1 MTGTLS
7 DIRRLLFLC
16 LLLTAAGPEPVSAQ
30 GFKVTAQV
38 SLQPARPAGVRNV
51 VVWLERE
58 DQQTDSEPATP
69 DGSRE
74 HYRMVQKDK
83 QFTPHLLIVPVGSSV
98 DFPNLDPFY
107 HNVFSL
113 FNGRRFDLGLYESGS
128 TRAVS
133 FNHAGV
139 SYIFCN
145 IHPNMSAV
153 VVSLATPYYA
163 EAAAN
168 GRLSIPNV
176 PQGYYGLKVW
186 AEGATTQTLQALSRR
201 VHVGDGQTDL
211 GPLTI
216 AVDTQAQPHANKFGQ
231 EYPAATKPP
240 Y

>member
-1 MTGTLS
+1 M
-7 DIRRLLFLC
+7 
-16 LLLTAAGPEPVSAQ
+16 SAQ

-38 SLQPARPAGVRNV
+38 SLRPAHPAGVRNV
-51 VVWLERE
+51 VVWLDRE
-58 DQQTDSEPATP
+58 DQQIASQPATP

-74 HYRMVQKDK
+74 HFRMVQKDK
-83 QFTPHLLIVPVGSSV
+83 QFTPHLLVVPVGSSV

-128 TRAVS
+128 TRAVG

-163 EAAAN
+163 QAAAN
-168 GRLSIPNV
+168 GSLSIPNV
-176 PQGYYGLKVW
+176 PPGYYQLKVW
-186 AEGATTQTLQALSRR
+186 AEGATTQALEALSRKVR
-201 VHVGDGQTDL
+201 IGEGQTDL
-211 GPLTI
+211 GTLTI
-216 AVDTQAQPHANKFGQ
+216 AVDIQPQSHANKFGQ
-231 EYPAATKPP
+231 DYPAATKPP